1 MWLVI
6 IAILGVVIWLAVSSS
21 SSNTNPMRNDYSS
34 PSRPS
39 YLSNTPSTNEALEM
53 IRDMFKDLSLNQR
66 YAVYNFFDSLA
77 QCVTSYSAKQKVQ
90 DRVRMAALELNINPS
105 SADSRLQ
112 TYGLNDMFSNLGAI
126 PKGAALDSI
135 IATAYGIS
143 LMASGT
149 VQGRDAKQFAET
161 VFVGSLKEAGFSE
174 DFIAESLE
182 RTEAF
187 MNAFS

>member
-112 TYGLNDMFSNLGAI
+112 IYGLNDMFSNLGAI

>member
-1 MWLVI
+1 MWFVI
-6 IAILGVVIWLAVSSS
+6 IAIIAVVIWLAIR
-21 SSNTNPMRNDYSS
+21 SSNTNPTRNTYFSS
-34 PSRPS
+34 SRTS
-39 YLSNTPSTNEALEM
+39 NLSNTPSTNEVFEM
-53 IRDMFKDLSLNQR
+53 IQDLFKELSLNQR

-90 DRVRMAALELNINPS
+90 ERVRMAAIELNINPS

-112 TYGLNDMFSNLGAI
+112 AYGLHDMFSNLGSI

-161 VFVGSLKEAGFSE
+161 VFIGSLKEAGFSE
-174 DFIAESLE
+174 DFVAESLE
-182 RTEAF
+182 RTAAF